1 MDIFYEESAVSR
13 NTKNESRKYKTIQ
26 IMSYILLTI
35 GFILTVF
42 GCGIFN
48 VKDFFIWVLTFCLWF
63 FLSGFLLA
71 RFKNRYN
78 ASYDYAFVSGELRIA
93 RVINTTKRKSVARLQ
108 PDDML
113 QIGDVENTAF
123 EGLRADPNVKLVLC
137 TPNAEPAEGKFFMY
151 ILAAYNGK
159 KLFVLECKEELLANI
174 LKFVK
179 RTTLE
184 SDYVPQDKKK
194 KA

>member
-1 MDIFYEESAVSR
+1 MDVFYEESAAPS
-13 NTKNESRKYKTIQ
+13 NAKSESRKYKTIQ
-26 IMSYILLTI
+26 IMSYILLI
-35 GFILTVF
+35 FGFLLTVF
-42 GCGIFN
+42 GCGVLK
-48 VKDFFIWVLTFCLWF
+48 VKEFLIWFVTFCLWF
-63 FLSGFLLA
+63 FLSGFFLW

-93 RVINTTKRKSVARLQ
+93 RVININKRKPIARLQ

-123 EGLRADPNVKLVLC
+123 ENLRADPNVKMVYC
-137 TPNAEPAEGKFFMY
+137 TPNREPTEGKFFMY
-151 ILAAYNGK
+151 ILAADNGK

-174 LKFVK
+174 MKFVK

-184 SDYVPQDKKK
+184 NDYVPQDKKK